1 MSSLIRHLRS
11 FFLPGEKEAFAQI
24 SELAHLGEEA
34 LDLLVKILSGTHNG
48 LAEVEEYTNRISAME
63 KEGDRITQSVEESL
77 GKGSISASLGADF
90 ERLVESVDSVLDRAH
105 SLSRQLRRVTKRP
118 LRQAREIEASIRKDQ
133 VRLVE
138 IGLHQLKILRELLG
152 VAGTNRTQALEMAK
166 DIEKLEEQ
174 GDDVKDA
181 MLDEIYGS
189 TEKLD
194 YASFHSYIQTTIEA
208 DDILDLCEDASDL
221 VIAVMKALG
230 A

>member
-1 MSSLIRHLRS
+1 MKG
-11 FFLPGEKEAFAQI
+11 FFLPGEKEAFGRVN
-24 SELAHLGEEA
+24 ELARLGEEA

-48 LAEVEEYTNRISAME
+48 LVDVESYTDKISALE
-63 KEGDRITQSVEESL
+63 KEGDMITQSIEEKL
-77 GKGSISASLGADF
+77 GKGSISASLTNDF

-105 SLSRQLRRVTKRP
+105 SLSRQLRRVTKHP
-118 LRQAREIEASIRKDQ
+118 LRQAKEIDARIRKDQ
-133 VRLVE
+133 VRLIE
-138 IGLHQLKILRELLG
+138 IGREQLHTLRQLLDT
-152 VAGTNRTQALEMAK
+152 AGSDRAKALEMARE
-166 DIEKLEEQ
+166 IEKLEEQ

-189 TEKLD
+189 WEKLD
-194 YASFHSYIQTTIEA
+194 YASFHNYIQTTIEA

>member
-11 FFLPGEKEAFAQI
+11 LFLPGEKEAFARI
-24 SELAHLGEEA
+24 GELAHLGEEA

-48 LAEVEEYTNRISAME
+48 LAEVEEYTNKISAME

-118 LRQAREIEASIRKDQ
+118 LHQTREIDASIRKDQ

-138 IGLHQLKILRELLG
+138 IGLHQLKILRELLN
-152 VAGTNRTQALEMAK
+152 VAGTNRSKALEMAK
-166 DIEKLEEQ
+166 EIEKLEEQ

-194 YASFHSYIQTTIEA
+194 YASFHSYVQTTIEA
-208 DDILDLCEDASDL
+208 DDILDHCEDASDL